1 MFKKEVDARCDA
13 RVDASRDR
21 RARAPAKVRAVVV
34 LHASRSSTGIL
45 RSARAS
51 SFDVRRVVREA
62 RSRARRN
69 PRNRTSNRSRCHR
82 DDAGQALVSRRIK
95 KGHVLSGPRFRF
107 IGASSNPMLD
117 LKNVSKKRKKCILS
131 SIERRAA
138 GSPNRGR
145 DHGERRGRVDGARL
159 RRANAGHADG
169 LAVES
174 RGCVDESR
182 PPPPAR
188 GKPSRKYLRH
198 AARRIHSLPSG
209 RPPRSL
215 PPSLLTRVLFSL
227 PQAWRPRLCF
237 STARSS
243 A

>member
-107 IGASSNPMLD
+107 IGASSNPMLLLD

-182 PPPPAR
+182 PPPRA
-188 GKPSRKYLRH
+188 GE
-198 AARRIHSLPSG
+198 
-209 RPPRSL
+209 
-215 PPSLLTRVLFSL
+215 T
-227 PQAWRPRLCF
+227 
-237 STARSS
+237 
-243 A
+243 